1 MLGSPVPRWGRRGVD
16 VRGGS
21 PGTRE
26 TDLLRPGY
34 RVDRL
39 HAVVLSGGSAFGLDA
54 ASGVV
59 RYLEENG
66 IGYPAG
72 PALVPIVSSAILF
85 DLGVGNSKVRPGPEE
100 GYAACLATSTGP
112 VAQGSVGA
120 GAGATVA
127 KARGL
132 ERSVKSGIGSAS
144 LTLRGG
150 ATVAALVAV
159 NAIGGIFD
167 HRTGRL
173 LAGPRMSAGLDAGLG
188 MEDPV
193 EALFRQDGREDAGG
207 GSGVLTN
214 TTIGV
219 VATDAALS
227 REAVNYLAGL
237 SHDGLALAIRPCHT
251 LRDGDTMFAMATGR
265 FPGPV
270 DPVVLGAAVVETTAA
285 AVLNALRSATSLGG
299 VPSLRDLGP
308 NHRAH
313 KNAEPLIVNRGQPTI
328 GFIGIGL
335 VGRALGLALDR
346 QGYRVNGMHSR
357 TLSSARDA
365 AAQLRDCQVYEEAQD
380 LCDAVGPGFHHHSRP
395 GY

>member
-1 MLGSPVPRWGRRGVD
+1 MPVGFGIRPGALQSRGIVLNSTLTAVAGLEVGHFTDPVNVTGCSVVLCRDGAVGGVD

-26 TDLLRPGY
+26 TDLLRPGH

-39 HAVVLSGGSAFGLDA
+39 HAVLLSGGSAFGLDA

-85 DLGVGNSKVRPGPEE
+85 DLGLGNSKVRPGPEE
-100 GYAACLATSTGP
+100 GYAACLAASTGV

-132 ERSVKSGIGSAS
+132 QRSVKSGIGSAS

-173 LAGPRMSAGLDAGLG
+173 LAGPRISAGLDAGLE

-193 EALFRQDGREDAGG
+193 EALFSQDGGEDARE
-207 GSGVLTN
+207 GSSVLTN

-227 REAVNYLAGL
+227 REDANYLAGL

-270 DPVVLGAAVVETTAA
+270 DPVVLGAAAVETTAA
-285 AVLNALRSATSLGG
+285 AVLNALRSATGLGG
-299 VPSLRDLGP
+299 VPSLSDLG
-308 NHRAH
+308 
-313 KNAEPLIVNRGQPTI
+313 AE
-328 GFIGIGL
+328 
-335 VGRALGLALDR
+335 
-346 QGYRVNGMHSR
+346 
-357 TLSSARDA
+357 
-365 AAQLRDCQVYEEAQD
+365 
-380 LCDAVGPGFHHHSRP
+380 
-395 GY
+395 

>member
-1 MLGSPVPRWGRRGVD
+1 MPVGFGIRFGALLRWGIALNSTLTAVAGLEVGHYTDPVNVTGCSVVLCRDGAVGGVD

-26 TDLLRPGY
+26 TDLLRPGR

-39 HAVVLSGGSAFGLDA
+39 HAVLLSGGSAFGLDA

-85 DLGVGNSKVRPGPEE
+85 DLGVGNSRVRPGPEE
-100 GYAACLATSTGP
+100 GYAACLAASTGP

-173 LAGPRMSAGLDAGLG
+173 LAGPRMSAGLDAGLE

-193 EALFRQDGREDAGG
+193 EALFSQDGVEDAGG

-265 FPGPV
+265 FPGSV
-270 DPVVLGAAVVETTAA
+270 DPVVLGAAAVEATAA
-285 AVLNALRSATSLGG
+285 AVLNALRSATGLGG
-299 VPSLRDLGP
+299 VPSLSDLG
-308 NHRAH
+308 
-313 KNAEPLIVNRGQPTI
+313 AE
-328 GFIGIGL
+328 
-335 VGRALGLALDR
+335 
-346 QGYRVNGMHSR
+346 
-357 TLSSARDA
+357 
-365 AAQLRDCQVYEEAQD
+365 
-380 LCDAVGPGFHHHSRP
+380 
-395 GY
+395 

>member
-1 MLGSPVPRWGRRGVD
+1 MPVGFGIRPGALLRWGIALNSTLTAVAGLEVGHFTDPVNVTGCSVVLCRDGAVGGVD

-26 TDLLRPGY
+26 TDLLRPGH

-39 HAVVLSGGSAFGLDA
+39 HAVLLSGGSAFGLDA

-85 DLGVGNSKVRPGPEE
+85 DLGLGNSKVRPGPEE
-100 GYAACLATSTGP
+100 GYAACLAASTGV

-132 ERSVKSGIGSAS
+132 QRSVKSGIGSAS

-173 LAGPRMSAGLDAGLG
+173 LAGPRISAGLDAGLE

-193 EALFRQDGREDAGG
+193 EALFSQDGGEDA
-207 GSGVLTN
+207 
-214 TTIGV
+214 
-219 VATDAALS
+219 
-227 REAVNYLAGL
+227 REG
-237 SHDGLALAIRPCHT
+237 
-251 LRDGDTMFAMATGR
+251 
-265 FPGPV
+265 
-270 DPVVLGAAVVETTAA
+270 
-285 AVLNALRSATSLGG
+285 
-299 VPSLRDLGP
+299 
-308 NHRAH
+308 
-313 KNAEPLIVNRGQPTI
+313 RGQQ
-328 GFIGIGL
+328 
-335 VGRALGLALDR
+335 RLD
-346 QGYRVNGMHSR
+346 Q
-357 TLSSARDA
+357 
-365 AAQLRDCQVYEEAQD
+365 
-380 LCDAVGPGFHHHSRP
+380 HHHRRCCHRRRAVP
-395 GY
+395 

>member
-1 MLGSPVPRWGRRGVD
+1 MPVGFGIRSGALLRWGITLNSTLTAVAGLEVGHFTDPVNVTGCSVVLCRDGAVGGVD

-26 TDLLRPGY
+26 TDLLRPGH

-39 HAVVLSGGSAFGLDA
+39 HAVLLSGGSAFGLDA

-85 DLGVGNSKVRPGPEE
+85 DLGLGNSKVRPGPEE
-100 GYAACLATSTGP
+100 GYAACLAASTGV

-173 LAGPRMSAGLDAGLG
+173 LAGPRMSAGLDAGLE

-193 EALFRQDGREDAGG
+193 EALFSQDGGEDAGG
-207 GSGVLTN
+207 GSSVLTN

-227 REAVNYLAGL
+227 REDANYLAGL

-265 FPGPV
+265 FPGRV
-270 DPVVLGAAVVETTAA
+270 DPVILGAAAVETTAA
-285 AVLNALRSATSLGG
+285 AVLNALRSATGLGG
-299 VPSLRDLGP
+299 VPSLSDLG
-308 NHRAH
+308 
-313 KNAEPLIVNRGQPTI
+313 AE
-328 GFIGIGL
+328 
-335 VGRALGLALDR
+335 
-346 QGYRVNGMHSR
+346 
-357 TLSSARDA
+357 
-365 AAQLRDCQVYEEAQD
+365 
-380 LCDAVGPGFHHHSRP
+380 
-395 GY
+395 

>member
-1 MLGSPVPRWGRRGVD
+1 MGFGIRSGALRCRGIALNSTLTAVAGLEVGHFTDPVNVTGCSVVLCRDGAVGGVD

-85 DLGVGNSKVRPGPEE
+85 DLGVGNSRVRPGPEE
-100 GYAACLATSTGP
+100 GYAACVAASTGP

-127 KARGL
+127 KVRGL

-173 LAGPRMSAGLDAGLG
+173 LAGPRMSAGLDAGLE

-193 EALFRQDGREDAGG
+193 EALFSQDGGRQDGGEDGREDAGG

-270 DPVVLGAAVVETTAA
+270 DPVVLGAAAVETTAA
-285 AVLNALRSATSLGG
+285 AVLNALRSATGLGG
-299 VPSLRDLGP
+299 VPSLSDLG
-308 NHRAH
+308 
-313 KNAEPLIVNRGQPTI
+313 AE
-328 GFIGIGL
+328 
-335 VGRALGLALDR
+335 
-346 QGYRVNGMHSR
+346 
-357 TLSSARDA
+357 
-365 AAQLRDCQVYEEAQD
+365 
-380 LCDAVGPGFHHHSRP
+380 
-395 GY
+395 

>member
-1 MLGSPVPRWGRRGVD
+1 MPVGFGFRPSALQSRGIVLNSTLTAVAGLEVGHFTDPVNVTGCSVVLCRDGAVGGVD

-26 TDLLRPGY
+26 TDLLRPGH

-39 HAVVLSGGSAFGLDA
+39 HAVSLSGGSAFGLDA

-85 DLGVGNSKVRPGPEE
+85 DLGLGNSKVRPGPEE
-100 GYAACLATSTGP
+100 GYAACLAASTGV

-173 LAGPRMSAGLDAGLG
+173 LAGPRISAGLDAGLE

-193 EALFRQDGREDAGG
+193 EALFSQDGGEDAGG
-207 GSGVLTN
+207 GSNVLTN

-227 REAVNYLAGL
+227 REDANYLAGL

-270 DPVVLGAAVVETTAA
+270 DPVILGAAAVETTAA
-285 AVLNALRSATSLGG
+285 AVLNALRSATGLGG
-299 VPSLRDLGP
+299 VPSLSDLG
-308 NHRAH
+308 
-313 KNAEPLIVNRGQPTI
+313 AE
-328 GFIGIGL
+328 
-335 VGRALGLALDR
+335 
-346 QGYRVNGMHSR
+346 
-357 TLSSARDA
+357 
-365 AAQLRDCQVYEEAQD
+365 
-380 LCDAVGPGFHHHSRP
+380 
-395 GY
+395 

>member
-1 MLGSPVPRWGRRGVD
+1 MPVGFGIRSGALLRWGIALNTTLTAVAGLEVGHFTDPVNVTGCSVVLCRDGAVGGVD

-26 TDLLRPGY
+26 TDLLRPGH

-39 HAVVLSGGSAFGLDA
+39 HAVLLSGGSAFGLDA

-85 DLGVGNSKVRPGPEE
+85 DLGLGNSKVRPGPED
-100 GYAACLATSTGP
+100 GYAACLAASTGP

-132 ERSVKSGIGSAS
+132 ERSVKSGVGYAS
-144 LTLRGG
+144 MTLRDG

-159 NAIGGIFD
+159 NAYGGVFD
-167 HRTGRL
+167 HKSGRL
-173 LAGPRMSAGLDAGLG
+173 LAGPRKSAELDSDLE

-193 EALFRQDGREDAGG
+193 QALLTSYPGGASGQDAP
-207 GSGVLTN
+207 VLTN

-227 REAVNYLAGL
+227 REDANYLAGL

-270 DPVVLGAAVVETTAA
+270 DPVVLGAAAVETTAA
-285 AVLNALRSATSLGG
+285 AVLNALRSATGLGG
-299 VPSLRDLGP
+299 VPSLSDLG
-308 NHRAH
+308 
-313 KNAEPLIVNRGQPTI
+313 AE
-328 GFIGIGL
+328 
-335 VGRALGLALDR
+335 
-346 QGYRVNGMHSR
+346 
-357 TLSSARDA
+357 
-365 AAQLRDCQVYEEAQD
+365 
-380 LCDAVGPGFHHHSRP
+380 
-395 GY
+395 

>member
-1 MLGSPVPRWGRRGVD
+1 MGFGIRSAALHCRGIVLNSTLTAVAGLEVGHFTDPVNVTGCSVVLCRDGAVGGVD

-85 DLGVGNSKVRPGPEE
+85 DLGVGNSRVRPGPEE
-100 GYAACLATSTGP
+100 GYAACVAASTGP

-173 LAGPRMSAGLDAGLG
+173 LAGPRMSAGLDAGLE

-193 EALFRQDGREDAGG
+193 EALFRLDGVEDAGG

-299 VPSLRDLGP
+299 VPSLRDLG
-308 NHRAH
+308 
-313 KNAEPLIVNRGQPTI
+313 AEP
-328 GFIGIGL
+328 
-335 VGRALGLALDR
+335 
-346 QGYRVNGMHSR
+346 
-357 TLSSARDA
+357 
-365 AAQLRDCQVYEEAQD
+365 
-380 LCDAVGPGFHHHSRP
+380 PGA
-395 GY
+395 

>member
-1 MLGSPVPRWGRRGVD
+1 MGFGIRSAALHCRGIVLNSTLTAVAGLEVGHFTDPVNVTGCSVVLCRDGAVGGVD

-85 DLGVGNSKVRPGPEE
+85 DLGVGNSRVRPGPEE

-173 LAGPRMSAGLDAGLG
+173 LAGPRMSAGLDAGLE

-193 EALFRQDGREDAGG
+193 EALFSQDGGRLDGGEDAREDAGG

-299 VPSLRDLGP
+299 VPSLSDLG
-308 NHRAH
+308 A
-313 KNAEPLIVNRGQPTI
+313 G
-328 GFIGIGL
+328 
-335 VGRALGLALDR
+335 
-346 QGYRVNGMHSR
+346 
-357 TLSSARDA
+357 
-365 AAQLRDCQVYEEAQD
+365 
-380 LCDAVGPGFHHHSRP
+380 
-395 GY
+395 